1 MTKEELLNKTNWDD
15 HEMAVCPIFV
25 NLFDRIVPFNILQ
38 EYKATPS
45 ITDKTTAC
53 VNDILLLDKSELETI
68 KDMLW
73 EECQFAFQVSDYGFE
88 PEAGETHL
96 EAHLKGF
103 GISSRE
109 DAYSK
114 CNIKGIHIYQDGD
127 KFENRYSV
135 ISVDTASDNLID
147 VIVKNGKIIDFDYNG
162 TSLGFFEEDEQHA
175 KKCTSKDIERL
186 TTAINKTTG

>member
-1 MTKEELLNKTNWDD
+1 MTKEEILSKTNWDGN
-15 HEMAVCPIFV
+15 EMAVCPIFV

-38 EYKATPS
+38 EYKAKPS

-53 VNDILLLDKSELETI
+53 VNDILRLDKSGLETI

-73 EECQFAFQVSDYGFE
+73 EECRFAFQVSDYGFE

-96 EAHLKGF
+96 QAQLKGF

-109 DAYSK
+109 DTYSK
-114 CNIKGIHIYQDGD
+114 CNIKEIYIYQDD
-127 KFENRYSV
+127 DEFESRYSV
-135 ISVDTASDNLID
+135 ISADTASDNLID

-162 TSLGFFEEDEQHA
+162 TYLGWFEEDEQHA
-175 KKCTSKDIERL
+175 KNARAKVLKP
-186 TTAINKTTG
+186 